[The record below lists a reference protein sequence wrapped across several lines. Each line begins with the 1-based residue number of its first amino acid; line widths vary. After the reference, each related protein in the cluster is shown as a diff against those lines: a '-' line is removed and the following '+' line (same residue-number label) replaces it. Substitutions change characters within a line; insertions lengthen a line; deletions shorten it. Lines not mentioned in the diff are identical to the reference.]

1 MDWVGWDGYLLGP
14 TLRAPYGANKNKKSV
29 VYIAATMLN
38 FFFNEKH
45 RHAPTYLGE
54 VAFMQT
60 GVTLCNVAIFL
71 EVGSIISRID
81 SI

>member
-1 MDWVGWDGYLLGP
+1 MHCNVELLF
-14 TLRAPYGANKNKKSV
+14 K
-29 VYIAATMLN
+29 
-38 FFFNEKH
+38 EKQ

-81 SI
+81 SIWLSKTSCYMHTCNLSSTPQTLSL